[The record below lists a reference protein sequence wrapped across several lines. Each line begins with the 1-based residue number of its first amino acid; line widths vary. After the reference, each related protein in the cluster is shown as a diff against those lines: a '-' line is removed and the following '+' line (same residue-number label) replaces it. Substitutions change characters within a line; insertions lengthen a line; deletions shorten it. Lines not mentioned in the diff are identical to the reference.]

1 MELCA
6 GGSLYNVLE
15 KPENYY
21 GLEESEFLRFVKDL
35 SNQPQTFMCSSSIVY
50 VQLVTVAG
58 IKYLREQAIIHRDL
72 KPGNIMRAVNEDGR

>member
-21 GLEESEFLRFVKDL
+21 GLEECEYLRFVKDL
-35 SNQPQTFMCSSSIVY
+35 SNQNKLI
-50 VQLVTVAG
+50 LLTVH
-58 IKYLREQAIIHRDL
+58 Q
-72 KPGNIMRAVNEDGR
+72 